1 MTKTAFMQWVDGQVK
16 ADPRLAKEV
25 DELVNE
31 MKIEQELVALR
42 EQRGLSQRQAAK
54 MIQVSQPYIAK
65 LESGRVKNLGVGTL
79 VKYAHALGGSV
90 SIGINASRGTEGRRV
105 YGASKAARRRPSRTH
120 AAIRRAG
127 SRRKR

>member
-1 MTKTAFMQWVDGQVK
+1 VTKTAFMRWVDGQIE

-25 DELVNE
+25 DELLNE

-42 EQRGLSQRQAAK
+42 EKRGLSQRQAAE

-79 VKYAHALGGSV
+79 LKYAHALGGSV
-90 SIGINASRGTEGRRV
+90 SIDIHAGRVTEGRRA
-105 YGASKAARRRPSRTH
+105 YGASRAGRRPSRVRAS
-120 AAIRRAG
+120 AARASRRRA
-127 SRRKR
+127 R

>member
-1 MTKTAFMQWVDGQVK
+1 MSTYAEILDLIASSSSRTIDLQDNRATLT
-16 ADPRLAKEV
+16 LA
-25 DELVNE
+25 
-31 MKIEQELVALR
+31 QAQSLVAQGIVFASGDTIRVLDD
-42 EQRGLSQRQAAK
+42 AAT
-54 MIQVSQPYIAK
+54 IETLTPADIVD
-65 LESGRVKNLGVGTL
+65 LKNLGVGTL

>member
-1 MTKTAFMQWVDGQVK
+1 VTKTAFMRWVDGQIE

-25 DELVNE
+25 DELLNE

-42 EQRGLSQRQAAK
+42 ERRGLSQRQAAE

-79 VKYAHALGGSV
+79 LKYAHALGGSV
-90 SIGINASRGTEGRRV
+90 SIEINAGRVTDGLRAH
-105 YGASKAARRRPSRTH
+105 GASRAGRRPSRVR
-120 AAIRRAG
+120 AAAARASRRRA
-127 SRRKR
+127 R